1 MKNPQIFTIIP
12 GIYKY
17 TRFLS
22 KMMRQI
28 YNCILYDIA
37 RILFEMRQGMG
48 QQGADIDF
56 HRGIWYNFST
66 IYGGKAAA
74 FCFRRRG
81 KENSMRGTLVGV
93 GVGPGDPELLTLK
106 AMKRMEQCDVL
117 VVPDADKG
125 ESTAYKIALQAYPEL
140 EKKPTVTVRM
150 PMTHDM
156 AQWRASHRAAAD
168 QIEQQLDQGKMVVFL
183 TLGDPTVYATYIYV
197 HKMVASDG
205 YPTEIVSGIP
215 SFCAAA
221 ARLNIGLSEGSQMLH
236 IVPSSH
242 GITQALKLPG
252 VKVLMKAGSKMPQV
266 RKELMESGMEVSMV
280 ENCGMPQEH
289 VYRSAE
295 EIPENAGYFSLII
308 AKDPENRK

>member
-1 MKNPQIFTIIP
+1 
-12 GIYKY
+12 
-17 TRFLS
+17 
-22 KMMRQI
+22 
-28 YNCILYDIA
+28 
-37 RILFEMRQGMG
+37 
-48 QQGADIDF
+48 
-56 HRGIWYNFST
+56 
-66 IYGGKAAA
+66 
-74 FCFRRRG
+74 
-81 KENSMRGTLVGV
+81 MRGTLVGV

-221 ARLNIGLSEGSQMLH
+221 ARMDISLVENRQELHVLPASYQIEEGLE
-236 IVPSSH
+236 
-242 GITQALKLPG
+242 LPG
-252 VKVLMKAGSKMPQV
+252 PKVLMKAGRKMGQV
-266 RKELMESGMEVSMV
+266 KALLREKELLYTLQKACSDKMLLLVSHRPSTLTG
-280 ENCGMPQEH
+280 CTRLIRLEH
-289 VYRSAE
+289 GKAV
-295 EIPENAGYFSLII
+295 PV
-308 AKDPENRK
+308 